1 MEEWTTIDRKVS
13 KKKTSR
19 DESKEEGDGWE
30 QVGWHISKLL
40 LIADNLDVF

>member
-1 MEEWTTIDRKVS
+1 MSRKGVTQVAIMEEWTTIDRKVS

-30 QVGWHISKLL
+30 QVG
-40 LIADNLDVF
+40 

>member
-19 DESKEEGDGWE
+19 DENKEEGDGWE
-30 QVGWHISKLL
+30 QVGWHIRQLL

>member
-1 MEEWTTIDRKVS
+1 MEEWTTIDRKMS

-30 QVGWHISKLL
+30 QVRRRDILV
-40 LIADNLDVF
+40 NYC